1 MSLSPLA
8 AAIPRST
15 VGRLGGIG
23 DHVGAVVVHDPF
35 FFAVTSPV
43 FERSRIADLAG
54 GRCAA
59 IRVPNLLP
67 RKQCDQVLSALSA
80 VEFAS
85 YAAMRVYPPV
95 LRFGVGVSD
104 HRRAGQVADTYWPA
118 LEAGRKAWLEL
129 GLPFDPYEMCRSAIG
144 ASWPHAVRVG
154 RSGGREMGAGVA
166 REPNQG
172 FIVHFDD
179 ALREFSGN
187 LLDASIVAQFAFNL
201 YLSVPEEGGE
211 TVVWRHRWHPGDERH
226 RLPGSY
232 GYDDNVIDGAE
243 CFELKPSVGEAL
255 LFDPRNFHAVR
266 PSRDSRRIALG
277 FSMGLTDTGEL
288 WTWG

>member
-1 MSLSPLA
+1 MS
-8 AAIPRST
+8 ST
-15 VGRLGGIG
+15 
-23 DHVGAVVVHDPF
+23 VVHDPF
-35 FFAVTSPV
+35 FCAVTSPA
-43 FERSRIADLAG
+43 FGRDQIADLAA

-67 RKQCDQVLSALSA
+67 RGHCEQVLSALSA
-80 VEFAS
+80 VDFDS
-85 YAAMRVYPPV
+85 YGTKRVYPPV

-104 HRRAGQVADTYWPA
+104 HRRDGRIADTYWPA
-118 LEAGRKAWLEL
+118 LEEGRKAWLGL
-129 GLPFDPYEMCRSAIG
+129 GLPFDPYAMCRAEIG
-144 ASWPHAVRVG
+144 AQWPHGVRVG
-154 RSGGREMGAGVA
+154 RCGGREMGAGVA

-187 LLDASIVAQFAFNL
+187 LFDASLVAQFAFNL

-211 TVVWRHRWHPGDERH
+211 TVIWRHRWQPADERH

-232 GYDDNVIDGAE
+232 GYADNVIDRAE
-243 CFELKPSVGEAL
+243 FLELKPSVGEAL

-266 PSRDSRRIALG
+266 PSHDSRRIALG
-277 FSMGLTDTGEL
+277 FSVGLTDSGEL